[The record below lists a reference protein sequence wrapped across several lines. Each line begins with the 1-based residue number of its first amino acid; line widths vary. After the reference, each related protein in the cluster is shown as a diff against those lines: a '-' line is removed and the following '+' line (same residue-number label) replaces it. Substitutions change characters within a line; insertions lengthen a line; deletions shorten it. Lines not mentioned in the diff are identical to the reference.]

1 MGSGEIIK
9 VEIRDCNYRLLLR
22 GKYNL
27 NNKEEIKKL
36 LSVIEKFSG
45 KRSGHSISVRE
56 WI

>member
-9 VEIRDCNYRLLLR
+9 IEIRDCNYRILLR

-27 NNKEEIKKL
+27 NNREEIRRL
-36 LSVIEKFSG
+36 LSIIEKFSG
-45 KRSGHSISVRE
+45 CSVAHIISLRE